1 MEPTNKNSIT
11 VTEDLKRL
19 DYSHHY
25 KSSSGFSVE
34 LDNQLITEF
43 STTTEEYQRHVSLI
57 GDEMYIKESLVYSKA
72 SGELVGFCDI
82 GDINNHLLQLEQ
94 KYQNDIHQVILW
106 SSLR

>member
-25 KSSSGFSVE
+25 KSSSGFSV
-34 LDNQLITEF
+34 
-43 STTTEEYQRHVSLI
+43 STTTEEYQGHVSLI

-94 KYQNDIHQVILW
+94 KYQNDIHQVIL
-106 SSLR
+106 

>member
-1 MEPTNKNSIT
+1 M
-11 VTEDLKRL
+11 
-19 DYSHHY
+19 
-25 KSSSGFSVE
+25 
-34 LDNQLITEF
+34 TEF

-94 KYQNDIHQVILW
+94 KYQNDEDMYLKFAKTVLY
-106 SSLR
+106 R